1 MHRFFSEDGASIRG
15 EELKHLRQ
23 VLRLAPGDEIE
34 VLWDGRR
41 LLAELTE
48 VAAQAAAFAV
58 RQELPDREP
67 RCRVTLFQALP
78 KAGKLETIVQK
89 CVELGVDTVVPV
101 LASRCVAVPARDFS
115 ARLQRLRRVA
125 EEAAKQSRRGVI
137 PQVEAVRPL
146 ASLALDGF
154 DAALLAY
161 ECERETTLKAALR
174 ARSFVAEAGDARS
187 LLEKLAPVLIFGG
200 DNGIYLALTYKR
212 IAVRAEAG
220 VHKQLVHIAQPYKLA
235 VYFIFALAASV
246 ISAGN
251 GDNIALVFK
260 GFIGIIKREAHLREA
275 DGLSYRGAA
284 EDDILHP

>member
-1 MHRFFSEDGASIRG
+1 MNRFFTTDIAGGRASIRG
-15 EELKHLRQ
+15 EDVKHIAR
-23 VLRLAPGDEIE
+23 VLRLGAGGRVVLCDGAGTEYDGVIESLAPDE
-34 VLWDGRR
+34 VR
-41 LLAELTE
+41 LSVSSARPCP
-48 VAAQAAAFAV
+48 A
-58 RQELPDREP
+58 EP

-174 ARSFVAEAGDARS
+174 AHGPGTLRRVALIVGPEGGFEPEEA
-187 LLEKLAPVLIFGG
+187 
-200 DNGIYLALTYKR
+200 AL
-212 IAVRAEAG
+212 
-220 VHKQLVHIAQPYKLA
+220 
-235 VYFIFALAASV
+235 LAA
-246 ISAGN
+246 
-251 GDNIALVFK
+251 
-260 GFIGIIKREAHLREA
+260 
-275 DGLSYRGAA
+275 RGARAVTLGPRILRTETAGMAMLAQTLYELEQA
-284 EDDILHP
+284 EG